1 MSEARGR
8 ATSTPTAAL
17 LRDESLNESL
27 HRRPLLASK
36 GRRLATQRTSRPLDD
51 MTFFA
56 LPLRSSIVGWN
67 LVEMTRVL
75 GYRLVTDGL
84 EQVQH

>member
-1 MSEARGR
+1 MSHFIDDPYLPRKAVDWE
-8 ATSTPTAAL
+8 
-17 LRDESLNESL
+17 
-27 HRRPLLASK
+27 
-36 GRRLATQRTSRPLDD
+36 TQRTSRPLDD
-51 MTFFA
+51 MSFFA
-56 LPLRSSIVGWN
+56 LPLRSSIVGLN